1 MLYGMHQHS
10 QPTFDNIPFCSATGR
25 GYSINSSPLFLQ
37 ERKRR
42 MESPYYITT
51 GRVRFS
57 LRPESGELGHT
68 PPPIQNFQLSS
79 TFLADESTFQPL
91 SLRLPW
97 GRRIALEWRKVVS
110 VALLAYAAMP
120 CFAQAFALVFF
131 HQVNLGSISKLLQ
144 WVPLRWSSDIWSF
157 RVHGQFLPG
166 PERNGISYNKISR
179 IYGHLRPRFRI

>member
-25 GYSINSSPLFLQ
+25 GYSINSSALFLQ

-68 PPPIQNFQLSS
+68 PPLLQNFQLSS
-79 TFLADESTFQPL
+79 TFCRTNPL
-91 SLRLPW
+91 SNHSHFAFRARAREEDCDGMDEGGVSRLC
-97 GRRIALEWRKVVS
+97 RYALLRKV
-110 VALLAYAAMP
+110 
-120 CFAQAFALVFF
+120 
-131 HQVNLGSISKLLQ
+131 
-144 WVPLRWSSDIWSF
+144 RF
-157 RVHGQFLPG
+157 RVYPGFLG
-166 PERNGISYNKISR
+166 GFAE
-179 IYGHLRPRFRI
+179 HLTLTVP